1 MNRSPVFLL
10 GIVALLLGFGCRSQ
24 SSTVVPPAPEVEYS
38 GCWAVYLPG
47 PVCPLR
53 PDRKLS
59 LWVKGVPGTKVEIR
73 FGDRLVKAQGKLIA
87 DGRYFQLKLP
97 QRVSPLTVRLCQPD
111 GNCGPPFSLFPA
123 RSEVPA
129 WFDTLHA
136 LERTGKTQ
144 EARQR
149 LEQLRREA
157 PSKKQGLILREL
169 YVLAHR
175 DGNDKDEA
183 AYLEQGIAAA
193 RTERCLSREVEATA
207 NLVRLFI
214 DQGRYGD
221 ARQRLAALRLP
232 LQAPAGSKY
241 QVAFYEGFLAD
252 RVGDYRMALERLRQ
266 AADLARR
273 VGIPEYRWKAEQV
286 LAGVLQDLG
295 RSHDASELFARL
307 STDPHPEIPCDMG
320 ILLTNRAWSRLL
332 AREGGEEASDP
343 TPELQQAQ
351 TIFDHNGCR
360 LDQRL
365 NVRLNLALAHQQ
377 AGRWI
382 EAGRA
387 LEEARALASTAKPH
401 LRLWWLDLEA
411 RAVLKAQPLRALQL
425 YEELTR
431 ESRRALSLE
440 GRFRAA
446 VGQAQS
452 RLALGQRAAAISDL
466 VEADRLIDE
475 QSSHAPVHEGRD
487 TLVGQR
493 EAATRQYLE
502 LLLEEGQWQRA
513 FELVRRDRSRLLRQ
527 LAIRDRLTQLKDA
540 EQQTWDQ
547 ALSRY
552 RALRDSIDREA
563 AQQWQLPLD
572 QVDRAKEKRLLQ
584 LAQAQKD
591 LDRAVAG
598 LGDPGERRE
607 SVLSP
612 PGKDEVILA
621 YHPLPKGWVGFAAYE
636 RGVEISRFEMNAVTP
651 TDPQTLSRL
660 LLAPFQTAIE
670 HAGRVR
676 VLPYGGL
683 RTVDFHALL
692 LGSEPLLTHHPVV
705 YSLDLPVRPNLSSNT
720 SSRSTVALLVF
731 NPQSDLGYLPAAQE
745 EAKAVAEAIGNW
757 SPSWTLKRLD
767 GTNASSSAVSLA
779 LTDADLF
786 HFAGH
791 GNFAGFA
798 GWDSALPLA
807 DRSRLTLGD
816 VLTLRRV
823 PRWVVLS
830 ACDAGRSSEQA
841 PGEGIGLA
849 NAFLL
854 AGAQAVI
861 ASTRRVDDDV
871 ARDLLSELYRKWQP
885 GTDLAVQL
893 QRAELTCHGKHP
905 KADCTSFRLLVP

>member
-1 MNRSPVFLL
+1 MTWNRAYLL
-10 GIVALLLGFGCRSQ
+10 GLAALLLACPQ
-24 SSTVVPPAPEVEYS
+24 SKSPSRVPPAPVVEYS

-53 PDRKLS
+53 PDRRLS

-73 FGDRLVKAQGKLIA
+73 FGDRLVKTQGKLIV
-87 DGRYFQLKLP
+87 DGRYFHLKLP

-111 GNCGPPFSLFPA
+111 GDCGPPWSLFPA
-123 RSEVPA
+123 RSEVPT
-129 WFDTLHA
+129 WFDNLHA
-136 LERTGKTQ
+136 LERIGKTQ

-149 LEQLRREA
+149 LEQLRKEA

-183 AYLEQGIAAA
+183 AYLEQGIAAG
-193 RTERCLSREVEATA
+193 RTEHCLSREVEATA

-221 ARQRLAALRLP
+221 ARQGLAALRLP
-232 LQAPAGSKY
+232 FQAPAGAKY
-241 QVAFYEGFLAD
+241 QVAFYQGFLAD
-252 RVGDYRMALERLRQ
+252 RVGDYRIALERLRQ
-266 AADLARR
+266 AADLAMR

-307 STDPHPEIPCDMG
+307 SADPHPEIPCDMG
-320 ILLTNRAWSRLL
+320 ILFTNRAWSRLL

-343 TPELQQAQ
+343 IPDLQQARF
-351 TIFDHNGCR
+351 IFDHNGCR

-377 AGRWI
+377 AGRGL

-387 LEEARALASTAKPH
+387 LEEARALASNAKPH

-425 YEELTR
+425 YDELAR
-431 ESRRALSLE
+431 EAIGALSLE

-446 VGQAQS
+446 VGKAQA

-466 VEADRLIDE
+466 AEADRLIDE

-502 LLLEEGQWQRA
+502 LLLEDRQRQRA

-527 LAIRDRLTQLKDA
+527 IAIQDRLTQLKDT
-540 EQQTWDQ
+540 EQQRWDQ

-552 RALRDSIDREA
+552 RALRDSIDGEA
-563 AQQWQLPLD
+563 ARQWRLPLD
-572 QVDRAKEKRLLQ
+572 QVRQAKEKRLSQ
-584 LAQAQKD
+584 LAQAQRD
-591 LDRAVAG
+591 LDSAVAG
-598 LGDPGERRE
+598 LGDPGEHGE
-607 SVLSP
+607 SSLSP
-612 PGKDEVILA
+612 PEKGEVILA
-621 YHPLPKGWVGFAAYE
+621 YHPLPKGWVGFAAHG
-636 RGVEISRFEMNAVTP
+636 RVVEISRFEMDPVPP
-651 TDPQTLSRL
+651 TDPQVLARL
-660 LLAPFQTAIE
+660 LLAPFPRAIE
-670 HAGRVR
+670 QAGRVR
-676 VLPYGGL
+676 VLSYGGL
-683 RTVDFHALL
+683 RTVDFHALPF
-692 LGSEPLLTHHPVV
+692 GGEPLLARHLVV
-705 YSLDLPVRPNLSSNT
+705 YSLDLPVRTSRPSSAP
-720 SSRSTVALLVF
+720 SGRSAALLVS
-731 NPQSDLGYLPAAQE
+731 NPQSDQGYLPAAQE
-745 EAKAVAEAIGNW
+745 EATAVAEAIGNW
-757 SPSWTLKRLD
+757 GPGWTLKRLND
-767 GTNASSSAVSLA
+767 ADASSAAVSKA
-779 LTDADLF
+779 LSEADLF

-861 ASTRRVDDDV
+861 ASTRRVDDTV

-893 QRAELTCHGKHP
+893 QRAELTCHGQHP